1 MDTTRL
7 KQQLHAYEQWKRR
20 LIQTV
25 QEYQPWL
32 EAHGMATPETER
44 RIASCLNT
52 LKEDRL
58 TIAFAAEFSRG
69 KTELI
74 NAIFF
79 ADHGCRLLPSAP
91 GRTTMCP
98 TELFYDRGVDAA
110 YIRLLP
116 IETRLQDISLAELKA
131 DATEWVHYPLNLES
145 PKQIEEALRQVGETK
160 RATVAEAGQLGLYD
174 DEMASVQSV
183 PATHVEIPRWRHAL
197 ISFPHPLLKQGLCI
211 LDTPGLNALGHEPEL
226 TLNLLPE
233 AQAVLFVLGADTGVT
248 RSDLQMWRHHIKR
261 FQGNRQRG
269 LVVVMNKVDM
279 LWDEMLE
286 RREIQESIRK
296 QQSLTATILGVDE
309 DAIFPV
315 SAQKGLV
322 AKVKR
327 DASLLEQ
334 SGLPAL
340 EVYLSDTILQE
351 KQRILQENTATDICE
366 LLEDSGSIVSGN
378 LKQIKKEYLEL
389 KSLSNESSEI
399 IVQLLRK
406 LQREKAKYL
415 EDIAQ
420 FQTNR
425 QQLKEQAVR
434 LRKALDLDE
443 LDRLITESHANM
455 LENWTTHGL
464 KNEMQRLSD
473 RLRDRMQQI
482 SQHSEA
488 SRKLV
493 RMAYHRFQCDHGFA
507 AIQPKM
513 FSIMKYRLELKALFK
528 EAEAFRNSPATM
540 MSMKHFVVK
549 RFFNTIVDSAR
560 MIFVRANEEADS
572 WLNAAL
578 QPLMYQIRDHRDML
592 ERRLKDLRKISDSRD
607 TLQRRI
613 DELEE
618 EYKAQMRQLTAL
630 RNMQSRLACNCPV
643 TDGEE
648 KRLRPRLVSS
658 NPG

>member
-1 MDTTRL
+1 METTRL
-7 KQQLHAYEQWKRR
+7 KQQFRAYEQWKVK
-20 LIQTV
+20 LTQTV

-32 EAHGMATPETER
+32 EEHGMATPETRR

-79 ADHGCRLLPSAP
+79 ADYGHRLLPSTP

-98 TELFYDRGVDAA
+98 TELFYDSAVDAA

-116 IETRLQDISLAELKA
+116 IETRLQDISLAELKE
-131 DATEWVHYPLNLES
+131 DAAEWVHYPLNLES
-145 PKQIEEALRQVGETK
+145 SKQIEEALSQVGETK
-160 RATVAEAGQLGLYD
+160 RVTVAEAGQLGLYD
-174 DEMASVQSV
+174 DEMELDQST

-233 AQAVLFVLGADTGVT
+233 AQAVLFVLAADTGVT
-248 RSDLQMWRHHIKR
+248 RSDLQMWQHHIKR

-269 LVVVMNKVDM
+269 LIVVMNKVDM
-279 LWDEMLE
+279 LWDEL
-286 RREIQESIRK
+286 RDKTDIQNFIRK

-309 DAIFPV
+309 GSVFPV

-322 AKVKR
+322 AKVKQ
-327 DASLLEQ
+327 DDSLLNL
-334 SGLPAL
+334 SGLPEL
-340 EVYLSDTILQE
+340 ETYLSDNILQE
-351 KQRILQENTATDICE
+351 KQRILQDNTATDIGE
-366 LLEDSGSIVSGN
+366 LLEDSSAVISSN

-389 KSLSNESSEI
+389 KSLSNESTEI

-406 LQREKAKYL
+406 LQSEKAKYL
-415 EDIAQ
+415 DDVAQ
-420 FQTNR
+420 FQANR
-425 QQLKEQAVR
+425 HKLKVQAVL
-434 LRKALDLDE
+434 LRSALDLDE

-464 KNEMQRLSD
+464 KNEMRSLFEK
-473 RLRDRMQQI
+473 LRSRMQQVT
-482 SQHSEA
+482 QHSEA
-488 SRKLV
+488 LRKLV

-513 FSIMKYRLELKALFK
+513 FSVMKYRLELKTLFK
-528 EAEAFRNSPATM
+528 EAEAFRNSTITM
-540 MSMKHFVVK
+540 MSIKHFVVK
-549 RFFNTIVDSAR
+549 RFFNTIIDSAR
-560 MIFVRANEEADS
+560 TIFVRANKEADN
-572 WLNAAL
+572 WLDTAL
-578 QPLMYQIRDHRDML
+578 QPLVYQIRDHRDML
-592 ERRLKDLRKISDSRD
+592 ERRLKNLREISNSRD
-607 TLQRRI
+607 TLQLRI
-613 DELEE
+613 NELEK
-618 EYKAQMRQLTAL
+618 EYKVQMRQLTTL
-630 RNMQSRLACNCPV
+630 RNMQNRLIQSHPA
-643 TDGEE
+643 TDEE
-648 KRLRPRLVSS
+648 RPRPRLVSNRS
-658 NPG
+658 AT

>member
-1 MDTTRL
+1 METTRL
-7 KQQLHAYEQWKRR
+7 KQQFHAYEQWKVK

-32 EAHGMATPETER
+32 EEHGMATPETRR

-79 ADHGCRLLPSAP
+79 ADYGHRLLPSAP

-98 TELFYDRGVDAA
+98 TELFYDNTVDAA

-116 IETRLQDISLAELKA
+116 IETRLQDISLAELKE
-131 DATEWVHYPLNLES
+131 DVTEWVHYPLNLES
-145 PKQIEEALRQVGETK
+145 SKQIEEALSQVGEIK
-160 RATVAEAGQLGLYD
+160 RVTVAEAGQLGLYD
-174 DEMASVQSV
+174 DEMEFDQST

-233 AQAVLFVLGADTGVT
+233 AQAVLFVLAADTGVT
-248 RSDLQMWRHHIKR
+248 RSDLQMWQHHIKR

-279 LWDEMLE
+279 LWDEL
-286 RREIQESIRK
+286 RDKTDIQNSIRK

-309 DAIFPV
+309 GSVFPV

-322 AKVKR
+322 AKVKQ
-327 DASLLEQ
+327 DDSLLNL
-334 SGLPAL
+334 SGLPEL
-340 EVYLSDTILQE
+340 EAYLSDNILQE
-351 KQRILQENTATDICE
+351 KQKILQDNTATDIGE
-366 LLEDSGSIVSGN
+366 LLEDSSAVISSN

-389 KSLSNESSEI
+389 KSLSNESTEI
-399 IVQLLRK
+399 IIQLLRK
-406 LQREKAKYL
+406 LQSEKAKYL
-415 EDIAQ
+415 DDVAQ
-420 FQTNR
+420 FQANR
-425 QQLKEQAVR
+425 HKLKTQAIL
-434 LRKALDLDE
+434 LRNALDLDE
-443 LDRLITESHANM
+443 LDQLITESHANM

-464 KNEMQRLSD
+464 KNEMRSLFEK
-473 RLRDRMQQI
+473 LRSRMQQVTL
-482 SQHSEA
+482 HSETL
-488 SRKLV
+488 RKLV

-513 FSIMKYRLELKALFK
+513 FSVMKYRLELKTLFK
-528 EAEAFRNSPATM
+528 EAEAFRNSTITM
-540 MSMKHFVVK
+540 MSIKHFVVK
-549 RFFNTIVDSAR
+549 RFFNTIIDSAR
-560 MIFVRANEEADS
+560 TIFVRANKEADN
-572 WLNAAL
+572 WLDTAL
-578 QPLMYQIRDHRDML
+578 QPLVYQIRDHRDML
-592 ERRLKDLRKISDSRD
+592 ERRLKNLREISNSRD
-607 TLQRRI
+607 TLQLRI
-613 DELEE
+613 NELEK
-618 EYKAQMRQLTAL
+618 EYKIQMRQLTAL
-630 RNMQSRLACNCPV
+630 RNMQNRLIQSHPA
-643 TDGEE
+643 TDEE
-648 KRLRPRLVSS
+648 RPRPRLVSNRS
-658 NPG
+658 AT

>member
-1 MDTTRL
+1 METTRL
-7 KQQLHAYEQWKRR
+7 KQQFRAYEQWKVK
-20 LIQTV
+20 LTQTV

-32 EAHGMATPETER
+32 EEHGMATPETRR

-79 ADHGCRLLPSAP
+79 ADYGHRLLPSTP

-98 TELFYDRGVDAA
+98 TELFYDSAVDAA

-116 IETRLQDISLAELKA
+116 IETRLQDISLAELKE
-131 DATEWVHYPLNLES
+131 DAAEWVHYPLNLES
-145 PKQIEEALRQVGETK
+145 SKQIEEALSQVGETK
-160 RATVAEAGQLGLYD
+160 RVTVAEAGQLGLYD
-174 DEMASVQSV
+174 DEMELDQST

-233 AQAVLFVLGADTGVT
+233 AQAVLFVLAADTGVT
-248 RSDLQMWRHHIKR
+248 RSDLQMWQHHIKR

-269 LVVVMNKVDM
+269 LIVVMNKVDM
-279 LWDEMLE
+279 LWDEL
-286 RREIQESIRK
+286 RDKTDIQNFIRK

-309 DAIFPV
+309 GSVFPV

-322 AKVKR
+322 AKVKQ
-327 DASLLEQ
+327 DDSLLNL
-334 SGLPAL
+334 SGLPEL
-340 EVYLSDTILQE
+340 ETYLSDNILQE
-351 KQRILQENTATDICE
+351 KQRILQDNTATDIGE
-366 LLEDSGSIVSGN
+366 LLEDSSAVISSN

-389 KSLSNESSEI
+389 KSLSNESTEI

-406 LQREKAKYL
+406 LQSEKAKYL
-415 EDIAQ
+415 DDVAQ
-420 FQTNR
+420 FQANR
-425 QQLKEQAVR
+425 HKLKVQAVL
-434 LRKALDLDE
+434 LRSALDLDE

-464 KNEMQRLSD
+464 KNEMRSLFEK
-473 RLRDRMQQI
+473 LRSRMQQVT
-482 SQHSEA
+482 QHSEA
-488 SRKLV
+488 LRKLV

-513 FSIMKYRLELKALFK
+513 FSVMKYRLELKTLFK
-528 EAEAFRNSPATM
+528 EAEAFRNSTITM
-540 MSMKHFVVK
+540 MSIKHFVVK
-549 RFFNTIVDSAR
+549 RFFNTIIDSAR
-560 MIFVRANEEADS
+560 TIFVRANKEADN
-572 WLNAAL
+572 WLDTAL
-578 QPLMYQIRDHRDML
+578 QPLVYQIRDHRDML
-592 ERRLKDLRKISDSRD
+592 ERRLKNLREISSSRD
-607 TLQRRI
+607 TLQLRI
-613 DELEE
+613 NELEK
-618 EYKAQMRQLTAL
+618 EYKVQMRQLTTL
-630 RNMQSRLACNCPV
+630 RNMQNRLIQSHPA
-643 TDGEE
+643 TDEE
-648 KRLRPRLVSS
+648 RPRPRLVSNRS
-658 NPG
+658 AT

>member
-1 MDTTRL
+1 METTRL
-7 KQQLHAYEQWKRR
+7 KQQLHAYEQWKVK

-32 EAHGMATPETER
+32 EEHGMATPETRR

-79 ADHGCRLLPSAP
+79 ADYGHRLLPSTP

-98 TELFYDRGVDAA
+98 TELFYDNTVDAA

-116 IETRLQDISLAELKA
+116 IETRLQDISLAELKE

-145 PKQIEEALRQVGETK
+145 SKQIEEALSQVGEIK
-160 RATVAEAGQLGLYD
+160 RVTVAEAGQLGLYD
-174 DEMASVQSV
+174 DEMEFDQST

-233 AQAVLFVLGADTGVT
+233 AQAVLFVLAADTGVT
-248 RSDLQMWRHHIKR
+248 RSDLQMWQHHIKR

-279 LWDEMLE
+279 LWDEL
-286 RREIQESIRK
+286 RDKTDIQNSIRK

-309 DAIFPV
+309 GSVFPV

-322 AKVKR
+322 AKVKQ
-327 DASLLEQ
+327 DEPLLNL
-334 SGLPAL
+334 SGLPEL
-340 EVYLSDTILQE
+340 EAYLSDNILQE
-351 KQRILQENTATDICE
+351 KQKILQDNTATDIGE
-366 LLEDSGSIVSGN
+366 LLEDSSAVISSN

-389 KSLSNESSEI
+389 KSLSNESTEI
-399 IVQLLRK
+399 IIQLLRK
-406 LQREKAKYL
+406 LQSEKAKYL
-415 EDIAQ
+415 DDVAQ
-420 FQTNR
+420 FQANR
-425 QQLKEQAVR
+425 HKLKTQAIL
-434 LRKALDLDE
+434 LRNALDLDE
-443 LDRLITESHANM
+443 LDQLITESHANM

-464 KNEMQRLSD
+464 KNEMRSLFEK
-473 RLRDRMQQI
+473 LRSRMQQVTL
-482 SQHSEA
+482 HSETL
-488 SRKLV
+488 RKLV

-513 FSIMKYRLELKALFK
+513 FSAMKYQLELKTLFK
-528 EAEAFRNSPATM
+528 EAEAFRNSTITM
-540 MSMKHFVVK
+540 MSIKHFVVK
-549 RFFNTIVDSAR
+549 RFFNTIIDSAR
-560 MIFVRANEEADS
+560 TIFVRANKEADN
-572 WLNAAL
+572 WLDTAL
-578 QPLMYQIRDHRDML
+578 QPLVYQIRDHRDML
-592 ERRLKDLRKISDSRD
+592 ERRLKNLREISNSRD
-607 TLQRRI
+607 TLQLRI
-613 DELEE
+613 NELEK
-618 EYKAQMRQLTAL
+618 EYKVQMRQLTAL
-630 RNMQSRLACNCPV
+630 RNMQNRLIQSHPA
-643 TDGEE
+643 TDEE
-648 KRLRPRLVSS
+648 RPRPRLVSNRS
-658 NPG
+658 AT

>member
-1 MDTTRL
+1 METTRL
-7 KQQLHAYEQWKRR
+7 KQQLHAYEQWKVK

-32 EAHGMATPETER
+32 EEHGMATPETRR

-79 ADHGCRLLPSAP
+79 ADYGHRLLPSTP

-98 TELFYDRGVDAA
+98 TELFYDNTVDAA

-116 IETRLQDISLAELKA
+116 IETRLQDISLAELKE

-145 PKQIEEALRQVGETK
+145 SKQIEEALSQVGEIK
-160 RATVAEAGQLGLYD
+160 RVTVAEAGQLGLYD
-174 DEMASVQSV
+174 DEMEFDQST

-233 AQAVLFVLGADTGVT
+233 AQAVLFVLAADTGVT
-248 RSDLQMWRHHIKR
+248 RSDLQMWQHHIKR

-279 LWDEMLE
+279 LWDEL
-286 RREIQESIRK
+286 RDKTDIQNSIRK

-309 DAIFPV
+309 GSVFPV

-322 AKVKR
+322 AKVKQ
-327 DASLLEQ
+327 DEPLLNL
-334 SGLPAL
+334 SGLPEL
-340 EVYLSDTILQE
+340 EAYLSDNILQE
-351 KQRILQENTATDICE
+351 KQKILQDNTATDIGE
-366 LLEDSGSIVSGN
+366 LLEDSSAVISSN

-389 KSLSNESSEI
+389 KSLSNESTEI
-399 IVQLLRK
+399 IIQLLRK
-406 LQREKAKYL
+406 LQSEKAKYL
-415 EDIAQ
+415 DDVAQ
-420 FQTNR
+420 FQANR
-425 QQLKEQAVR
+425 HKLKTQAIL
-434 LRKALDLDE
+434 LRNALDLDE
-443 LDRLITESHANM
+443 LDQLITESHANM

-464 KNEMQRLSD
+464 KNEMRSLFEK
-473 RLRDRMQQI
+473 LRSRMQQVTL
-482 SQHSEA
+482 HSETL
-488 SRKLV
+488 RKLV

-513 FSIMKYRLELKALFK
+513 FSVMKYRLELKTLFK
-528 EAEAFRNSPATM
+528 EAEAFRNSTITM
-540 MSMKHFVVK
+540 MSIKHFVVK
-549 RFFNTIVDSAR
+549 RFFNTIIDSAR
-560 MIFVRANEEADS
+560 TIFVRANKEADN
-572 WLNAAL
+572 WLDTAL
-578 QPLMYQIRDHRDML
+578 QPLVYQIRDHRDML
-592 ERRLKDLRKISDSRD
+592 ERRLKNLREISNSRD
-607 TLQRRI
+607 TLQLRI
-613 DELEE
+613 NELEK
-618 EYKAQMRQLTAL
+618 EYKVQMRQLTAL
-630 RNMQSRLACNCPV
+630 RNMQNRLIQSHPA
-643 TDGEE
+643 TDEE
-648 KRLRPRLVSS
+648 RPRPRLVSNRS
-658 NPG
+658 AT